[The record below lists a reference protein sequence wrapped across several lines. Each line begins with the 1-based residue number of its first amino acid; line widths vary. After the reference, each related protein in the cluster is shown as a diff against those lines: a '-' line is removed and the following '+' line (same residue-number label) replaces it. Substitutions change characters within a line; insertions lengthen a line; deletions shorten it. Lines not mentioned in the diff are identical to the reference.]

1 MWYRMGFMIL
11 DVVFQ
16 FMLGGC
22 FMGTDLKIIKRNG
35 SIDKFDTK
43 KIECAILKA
52 MKNGSGIYEPEIA
65 KLISK
70 DIENTYKSDVKIPTV
85 YQVEEMVYKKL
96 IEYKQELTAKAYEGY
111 RAVQS
116 FKRETNTTDDSI
128 LGLLDRSNEDV
139 LNENSNKNGVL
150 ASTQRDLVA
159 GEVSK
164 DISRRKLIPAHIVHA
179 HDEGVFHYHD
189 MDYAMQPIH
198 NCMLINLEDMLNNG
212 TVINNKKVESPKSFG
227 TACTIV
233 TQIIAQIA
241 SGQYGGNTITIKHI
255 APFLRVSYDK
265 YYNRYKEKYSE
276 EMARELAEERMM
288 EELKSGIQTIRYQLS
303 TLHTS
308 NGQAPFSTIYLE
320 IEEGSEYE
328 REMALICEEM
338 ILQRLEG
345 MKNYKGQSIGEEFP
359 KLVYLLD
366 EHNCLEGGK
375 YDYITKLAA
384 KCNTKRLVP
393 DYQSAKIMRKNY
405 CGETFPPMGC
415 RSHLSP
421 WQDEN
426 GKYKWYGRFNQGV
439 ISLNLVQV
447 ALTAEKDMEKFWRIL
462 DERLELCKE
471 ALLVRHNLLLG
482 TTSDVS
488 PIHWQYG
495 GIARLKKGEKI
506 DKLLKDGYST
516 LSLGYVG
523 VYEMTQAMLG
533 VSHTTK
539 EGEKFALDVMNYLNE
554 TCKRWKEE
562 TGLGFGL
569 YGTPGESLT
578 SRFCRIDKQ
587 KFGEIKNVTDRMY
600 YTNSYHVHVAEEID
614 AFSKLKF
621 ESQFHD
627 ISLGGCISYVEVP
640 DMSKNLEA
648 VEQIINYIYN
658 NIQYAEINTKPD
670 VCFKCNYTG
679 EIKLDENLEW
689 YCPNCG
695 NRDKDD
701 MQVMRRTCGYIGSN
715 MWGKGRTQEIGQR
728 VLHL

>member
-1 MWYRMGFMIL
+1 MKKEL
-11 DVVFQ
+11 N
-16 FMLGGC
+16 
-22 FMGTDLKIIKRNG
+22 IIKRDG
-35 SIDKFDTK
+35 KVVKFDK
-43 KIECAILKA
+43 DKIENAILKA
-52 MKNGSGIYEPEIA
+52 MKYGSGVYIPEIA
-65 KLISK
+65 KEIAEE
-70 DIENTYKSDVKIPTV
+70 IETICMERNANATV
-85 YQVEEMVYKKL
+85 YKIEEMVYTKL
-96 IEYKQELTAKAYEGY
+96 IDYKQKLTAKAYEGY

-116 FKRETNTTDDSI
+116 FKRTINTTDDSI

-139 LNENSNKNGVL
+139 LNENSNKNGIL

-164 DISRRKLIPAHIVHA
+164 DMSRRKLIPAHIVHA
-179 HDEGVFHYHD
+179 HDEGVLHYHD

-198 NCMLINLEDMLNNG
+198 NCMLINLEDMLTNG
-212 TVINNKKVESPKSFG
+212 TVINNKLVESPKSFG

-241 SGQYGGNTITIKHI
+241 SAQYGGNTITIKHI
-255 APFLRVSYDK
+255 APFLRVSYNK
-265 YYNRYKEKYSE
+265 YLNKYKQKYSPD
-276 EMARELAEERMM
+276 MAKELAEERMM

-308 NGQAPFSTIYLE
+308 NGQSPFCTIYLE
-320 IEEGSEYE
+320 IEEGHEYE

-338 ILQRLEG
+338 IVQRLEG
-345 MKNYKGQSIGEEFP
+345 MKNYKGQVIGEEFP

-393 DYQSAKIMRKNY
+393 DYQSAKMMRKNY
-405 CGETFPPMGC
+405 DGETFPPMGC
-415 RSHLSP
+415 RSHLSN
-421 WQDEN
+421 WRDEKGN
-426 GKYKWYGRFNQGV
+426 YKWYGRFNQGV

-447 ALTAEKDMEKFWRIL
+447 ALTAEKNMEKFWSIL
-462 DERLELCKE
+462 DERLDLCKE
-471 ALLVRHNLLLG
+471 ALMIRHNLLKG
-482 TTSDVS
+482 TTSDIS
-488 PIHWQYG
+488 PIHWQHG
-495 GIARLKKGEKI
+495 GISRLEKGEKI
-506 DKLLKDGYST
+506 DSLLEGGYST

-523 VYEMTQAMLG
+523 IYEMTQAMLDI
-533 VSHTTK
+533 SHTTE
-539 EGEKFALDVMNYLNE
+539 EGERFALEVMNYLNDKCSE
-554 TCKRWKEE
+554 WKKE

-600 YTNSYHVHVAEEID
+600 YTNSYHVHVSEEID

-627 ISLGGCISYVEVP
+627 ISSGGCISYIEVP
-640 DMSKNLEA
+640 DMSRNLPA
-648 VEQIINYIYN
+648 VEQIINYIYH

-670 VCFKCNYTG
+670 VCFACDYTG

-695 NRDKDD
+695 NRNKDE

-715 MWGKGRTQEIGQR
+715 MWGKGRTQEIGER

>member
-1 MWYRMGFMIL
+1 MTANL
-11 DVVFQ
+11 N
-16 FMLGGC
+16 
-22 FMGTDLKIIKRNG
+22 IIKRDG
-35 SIDKFDTK
+35 SKVEFDKS
-43 KIECAILKA
+43 KIKNAILKA
-52 MKNGSGIYEPEIA
+52 MKYGSGIMEQEIA
-65 KLISK
+65 SDIADEIEKLYLQES
-70 DIENTYKSDVKIPTV
+70 SSPTV
-85 YQVEEMVYKKL
+85 YKVEELVYKEL
-96 IEYKQELTAKAYEGY
+96 IDHKQELTAKAYEGY

-116 FKRETNTTDDSI
+116 FKREVNTTDDSI
-128 LGLLDRSNEDV
+128 LGLLDKSNEDV
-139 LNENSNKNGVL
+139 LNENSNKNGHL

-164 DISRRKLIPAHIVHA
+164 DIARRKLIPAHIVQA
-179 HDEGVFHYHD
+179 HDEGAIHYHD
-189 MDYAMQPIH
+189 MDYAIQPIH

-212 TVINNKKVESPKSFG
+212 TVINNKLVESPKSFA
-227 TACTIV
+227 TACTV
-233 TQIIAQIA
+233 TTQIIAQIA
-241 SGQYGGNTITIKHI
+241 SGQYGGNSITIKHI
-255 APFLRVSYDK
+255 APFLRVSYNK
-265 YYNRYKEKYSE
+265 YLNKYMEKYSE
-276 EMARELAEERMM
+276 EMAHELAEDRML

-308 NGQAPFSTIYLE
+308 NGQSPFSTIYLE
-320 IEEGSEYE
+320 IEEGGEYE
-328 REMALICEEM
+328 KEEALICEEM
-338 ILQRLEG
+338 IRQRLEG
-345 MKNYKGQSIGEEFP
+345 MKNYKGQEIGEEFP

-375 YDYITKLAA
+375 YDYITRLAA

-405 CGETFPPMGC
+405 DGETFPPMGC
-415 RSHLSP
+415 RSHLSN
-421 WQDEN
+421 WKDEN
-426 GKYKWYGRFNQGV
+426 GNYKWYGRFNQGV
-439 ISLNLVQV
+439 VSLNLVQV
-447 ALTAEKDMEKFWRIL
+447 ALTANKDMDKFWEIL
-462 DERLELCKE
+462 DERLELCRE
-471 ALLVRHNLLLG
+471 ALMVRHNLLLG
-482 TTSDVS
+482 TPSDIS
-488 PIHWQYG
+488 PIHWQHG

-506 DKLLKDGYST
+506 DPLLKDGYST

-533 VSHTTK
+533 VSHTTP
-539 EGEKFALDVMNYLNE
+539 EGEKFALEVMHHLKD
-554 TCKRWKEE
+554 TCDRWKEE

-578 SRFCRIDKQ
+578 SRFCRLDKQ

-614 AFSKLKF
+614 AFEKLKF

-640 DMSKNLEA
+640 DMSKNLPA
-648 VEQIINYIYN
+648 VEQIINYIYH

-670 VCFKCNYTG
+670 VCFKCGYTG
-679 EIKLDENLEW
+679 EIKLDDDMEW

-695 NRDKDD
+695 NRDKNE

-715 MWGKGRTQEIGQR
+715 MWGKGRTQEISQR

>member
-1 MWYRMGFMIL
+1 MIKEL
-11 DVVFQ
+11 
-16 FMLGGC
+16 M
-22 FMGTDLKIIKRNG
+22 IIKRDG
-35 SIDKFDTK
+35 SSVGFDKF
-43 KIECAILKA
+43 KIKNAILKS
-52 MKNGSGIYEPEIA
+52 MKYGSGIYREDIANKIATEIEMHCYENSMSPTVHQVEDMVYRM
-65 KLISK
+65 L
-70 DIENTYKSDVKIPTV
+70 IEN
-85 YQVEEMVYKKL
+85 
-96 IEYKQELTAKAYEGY
+96 KQELTAKAYEGY

-116 FKRETNTTDDSI
+116 FKREKNTTDDSI
-128 LGLLDRSNEDV
+128 LSLLDRSNEEV
-139 LNENSNKNGVL
+139 MNENSNKNGML

-164 DISRRKLIPAHIVHA
+164 DIARRKLIPAHIVQA
-179 HDEGVFHYHD
+179 HDEGVLHFHD
-189 MDYAMQPIH
+189 MDYTIQPIH
-198 NCMLINLEDMLNNG
+198 NCMLINLEDMLTNG
-212 TVINNKKVESPKSFG
+212 TVINNKLVESPKSFS

-241 SGQYGGNTITIKHI
+241 SGQYGGNSITIKHI

-265 YYNRYKEKYSE
+265 YFNRYKEKYSE
-276 EMARELAEERMM
+276 EMAHELAEERML

-308 NGQAPFSTIYLE
+308 NGQSPFSTIYLE
-320 IEEGSEYE
+320 IEEGHEYE

-345 MKNYKGQSIGEEFP
+345 MKNYKGNEIGEEFP

-405 CGETFPPMGC
+405 DGETFPPMGC
-415 RSHLSP
+415 RSHLSN
-421 WQDEN
+421 WKDEN
-426 GKYKWYGRFNQGV
+426 GNYKWYGRFNQGV

-447 ALTAEKDMEKFWRIL
+447 ALTANKNMEKFWQIL
-462 DERLELCKE
+462 DERLDLCRE
-471 ALLVRHNLLLG
+471 ALMVRHNLLLG
-482 TTSDVS
+482 TTSDIS
-488 PIHWQYG
+488 PIHWQHG

-506 DKLLKDGYST
+506 DKLLKNGYST

-539 EGEKFALDVMNYLNE
+539 EGEEFALKVMHHLNE
-554 TCKRWKEE
+554 ACMKWKNE

-600 YTNSYHVHVAEEID
+600 YTNSYHVHVTEEID

-627 ISLGGCISYVEVP
+627 ISSGGCISYIEVP
-640 DMSKNLEA
+640 DMSKNLPA
-648 VEQIINYIYN
+648 VEQIINYIYH

-670 VCFKCNYTG
+670 VCFKCDYTG
-679 EIKLDENLEW
+679 EIKLDNDLEW

-695 NRDKDD
+695 NRDKDE

>member
-1 MWYRMGFMIL
+1 MSKEL
-11 DVVFQ
+11 N
-16 FMLGGC
+16 
-22 FMGTDLKIIKRNG
+22 IIKRDGNVA
-35 SIDKFDTK
+35 KFDK
-43 KIECAILKA
+43 NKIENAILKA
-52 MKNGSGIYEPEIA
+52 MKYGSGVYIPEIA
-65 KLISK
+65 KEIAEE
-70 DIENTYKSDVKIPTV
+70 IENICMERDTKATV
-85 YQVEEMVYKKL
+85 YKVEEMVYTKL
-96 IEYKQELTAKAYEGY
+96 IDYKQKLTAKAYEGY

-116 FKRETNTTDDSI
+116 FKRAINTTDDSI

-139 LNENSNKNGVL
+139 LNENSNKNGIL

-164 DISRRKLIPAHIVHA
+164 DMARRKLIPAHIVHA
-179 HDEGVFHYHD
+179 HDEGVLHYHD

-198 NCMLINLEDMLNNG
+198 NCMLINLEDMLTNG
-212 TVINNKKVESPKSFG
+212 TVINNKLVESPKSFG

-241 SGQYGGNTITIKHI
+241 SAQYGGNTITIRHI

-265 YYNRYKEKYSE
+265 YLSKYSKKYSL
-276 EMARELAEERMM
+276 EMAKELAEERMM

-308 NGQAPFSTIYLE
+308 NGQSPFCTIYLE
-320 IEEGSEYE
+320 IEEGHEYE

-338 ILQRLEG
+338 IVQRLEG
-345 MKNYKGQSIGEEFP
+345 MKNYKGQVIGEEFP

-393 DYQSAKIMRKNY
+393 DYQSAKMMRKNY
-405 CGETFPPMGC
+405 DGETFPPMGC
-415 RSHLSP
+415 RSHLSN
-421 WQDEN
+421 WKDEN
-426 GKYKWYGRFNQGV
+426 GNYKWYGRFNQGV

-447 ALTAEKDMEKFWRIL
+447 ALTAEKDMNKFWKIL
-462 DERLELCKE
+462 DERLELCRE
-471 ALLVRHNLLLG
+471 ALMVRHNLLKG
-482 TTSDVS
+482 TSSDIS
-488 PIHWQYG
+488 PIHWQHG
-495 GIARLKKGEKI
+495 GISRLKKGEKI
-506 DKLLKDGYST
+506 DSLLENGYST

-533 VSHTTK
+533 VSHTTE
-539 EGEKFALDVMNYLNE
+539 EGEKFALEVMNHLNAKCSE
-554 TCKRWKEE
+554 WKKE

-600 YTNSYHVHVAEEID
+600 YTNSYHVHVSENID

-640 DMSKNLEA
+640 DMSKNLPA
-648 VEQIINYIYN
+648 VEQIINYIYH

-670 VCFKCNYTG
+670 VCFKCDYTG
-679 EIKLDENLEW
+679 EIKLDDNLEW

-695 NRDKDD
+695 NRDKEE

-715 MWGKGRTQEIGQR
+715 MWGKGRTQEIGER

>member
-1 MWYRMGFMIL
+1 MIKEL
-11 DVVFQ
+11 
-16 FMLGGC
+16 M
-22 FMGTDLKIIKRNG
+22 IIKRDG
-35 SIDKFDTK
+35 ISVGFDKF
-43 KIECAILKA
+43 KIKNAILKS
-52 MKNGSGIYEPEIA
+52 MKYGSGIYREDIANKIATEIEMHCYENSMSPTVHQVEDMVYRM
-65 KLISK
+65 L
-70 DIENTYKSDVKIPTV
+70 IEN
-85 YQVEEMVYKKL
+85 
-96 IEYKQELTAKAYEGY
+96 KQELTAKAYEGY

-116 FKRETNTTDDSI
+116 FKREKNTTDDSI
-128 LGLLDRSNEDV
+128 LSLLDRSNEEV
-139 LNENSNKNGVL
+139 MNENSNKNGML

-164 DISRRKLIPAHIVHA
+164 DIARRKLIPAHIVQA
-179 HDEGVFHYHD
+179 HDEGVLHFHD
-189 MDYAMQPIH
+189 MDYTIQPIH
-198 NCMLINLEDMLNNG
+198 NCMLINLEDMLTNG
-212 TVINNKKVESPKSFG
+212 TVINNKLVESPKSFS

-241 SGQYGGNTITIKHI
+241 SGQYGGNSITIKHI

-265 YYNRYKEKYSE
+265 YFNRYKEKYSE
-276 EMARELAEERMM
+276 EMAHELAEERML

-308 NGQAPFSTIYLE
+308 NGQSPFSTIYLE
-320 IEEGSEYE
+320 IEEGHEYE

-345 MKNYKGQSIGEEFP
+345 MKNYKGNEIGEEFP

-405 CGETFPPMGC
+405 DGETFPPMGC
-415 RSHLSP
+415 RSHLSN
-421 WQDEN
+421 WKDEN
-426 GKYKWYGRFNQGV
+426 GNYKWYGRFNQGV

-447 ALTAEKDMEKFWRIL
+447 ALTANKNMEKFWQIL
-462 DERLELCKE
+462 DERLDLCRE
-471 ALLVRHNLLLG
+471 ALMVRHNLLLG
-482 TTSDVS
+482 TTSDIS
-488 PIHWQYG
+488 PIHWQHG

-506 DKLLKDGYST
+506 DKLLKNGYST

-539 EGEKFALDVMNYLNE
+539 EGEEFALKVMHHLNE
-554 TCKRWKEE
+554 TCKRWKNE

-600 YTNSYHVHVAEEID
+600 YTNSYHVHVTEEID

-627 ISLGGCISYVEVP
+627 ISSGGCISYIEVP
-640 DMSKNLEA
+640 DMSKNLPA
-648 VEQIINYIYN
+648 VEQIINYIYH

-670 VCFKCNYTG
+670 VCFKCDYTG
-679 EIKLDENLEW
+679 EIKLDNDLEW

-695 NRDKDD
+695 NRDKDE

>member
-1 MWYRMGFMIL
+1 MTEMK
-11 DVVFQ
+11 V
-16 FMLGGC
+16 
-22 FMGTDLKIIKRNG
+22 IKRN
-35 SIDKFDTK
+35 SEVVEFDRN
-43 KIECAILKA
+43 KIESAILKA
-52 MKNGSGIYEPEIA
+52 MKYGSGILKEEIA
-65 KLISK
+65 EKISKEIELEAKSKNTLTINQIETIVYSKLI
-70 DIENTYKSDVKIPTV
+70 NYN
-85 YQVEEMVYKKL
+85 
-96 IEYKQELTAKAYEGY
+96 QELTAKAYEGY

-116 FKRETNTTDDSI
+116 FKRKVNTTDDSI
-128 LGLLDRSNEDV
+128 IGLLDRTNEEV
-139 LNENSNKNGVL
+139 INENSNKNGML
-150 ASTQRDLVA
+150 ASTQRDLIA

-164 DISRRKLIPAHIVHA
+164 DIARRKLIPSHIVQA
-179 HDEGVFHYHD
+179 HDEGVLHYHD
-189 MDYAMQPIH
+189 ADYSMQSIF
-198 NCMLINLEDMLNNG
+198 NCCLINLEDMLQNG
-212 TVINNKKVESPKSFG
+212 TVINNKLVEKPKSFS

-241 SGQYGGNTITIKHI
+241 SGQYGGNSITIKHI
-255 APFLRVSYDK
+255 APFLRETYNK
-265 YYNRYKEKYSE
+265 YYKKYILE
-276 EMARELAEERMM
+276 FDGTVATKLAEDRML
-288 EELKSGIQTIRYQLS
+288 EELKAGIQTIRYQLS

-308 NGQAPFSTIYLE
+308 NGQSPFTTIYLE
-320 IEEGSEYE
+320 IEEGHEYE

-338 ILQRLEG
+338 IKQRLEG
-345 MKNYKGQSIGEEFP
+345 MKNYKGQNISEEFP

-384 KCNTKRLVP
+384 KCSAKRLVP
-393 DYQSAKIMRKNY
+393 DYQSAKIMRRNY
-405 CGETFPPMGC
+405 EGETFPPMGC

-421 WQDEN
+421 WKDEN
-426 GKYKWYGRFNQGV
+426 GNYKWYGRFNQGV

-447 ALTAEKDMEKFWRIL
+447 ALTANKDMNKFWEIL

-471 ALLVRHNLLLG
+471 ALMVRHNLLLG

-488 PIHWQYG
+488 PIHWQHG
-495 GIARLKKGEKI
+495 GIARLEKGEKI
-506 DKLLKDGYST
+506 DKLLKNGYST

-523 VYEMTQAMLG
+523 ICEMTYAMLG

-539 EGEKFALDVMNYLNE
+539 EGEEFALKVMNHLNN
-554 TCKRWKEE
+554 TCQEWKKE

-600 YTNSYHVHVAEEID
+600 YTNSYHVHVTEEID

-640 DMSKNLEA
+640 NMNKNLEA
-648 VEQIINYIYN
+648 VEQIINYIYHN
-658 NIQYAEINTKPD
+658 VQYAEINTKSD
-670 VCFKCNYTG
+670 ICFKCGYNG
-679 EIKLDENLEW
+679 EILLNDELEW
-689 YCPNCG
+689 YCPNC
-695 NRDKDD
+695 NNKSTND
-701 MQVMRRTCGYIGSN
+701 MQILRRTCGYLGSN
-715 MWGKGRTQEIGQR
+715 VWGKGRTQEIGQR

>member
-1 MWYRMGFMIL
+1 MTEMK
-11 DVVFQ
+11 V
-16 FMLGGC
+16 
-22 FMGTDLKIIKRNG
+22 IKRNG
-35 SIDKFDTK
+35 EVVEFDRN
-43 KIECAILKA
+43 KIESAILKA
-52 MKNGSGIYEPEIA
+52 MKYGSGILKEEIA
-65 KLISK
+65 KKISK
-70 DIENTYKSDVKIPTV
+70 EIELEAKSKNTLTINQIETIV
-85 YQVEEMVYKKL
+85 YSKL
-96 IEYKQELTAKAYEGY
+96 INYNQELTAKAYEGY

-116 FKRETNTTDDSI
+116 FKRKVNTTDDSI
-128 LGLLDRSNEDV
+128 IGLLDRTNEEV
-139 LNENSNKNGVL
+139 INENSNKNGML
-150 ASTQRDLVA
+150 ASTQRDLIA

-164 DISRRKLIPAHIVHA
+164 DIARRKLIPSHIVQA
-179 HDEGVFHYHD
+179 HDEGVLHYHD
-189 MDYAMQPIH
+189 ADYSMQPIF
-198 NCMLINLEDMLNNG
+198 NCCLINLEDMLQNG
-212 TVINNKKVESPKSFG
+212 TVINNKLVEKPKSFS

-241 SGQYGGNTITIKHI
+241 SGQYGGNSITIKHI

-265 YYNRYKEKYSE
+265 YLNKYKEKYSDE
-276 EMARELAEERMM
+276 VAHELAEDRMF

-308 NGQAPFSTIYLE
+308 NGQSPFTTIYLE
-320 IEEGSEYE
+320 IEEGHEYE

-338 ILQRLEG
+338 IKQRLEG
-345 MKNYKGQSIGEEFP
+345 MKNYKGQNISEEFP

-384 KCNTKRLVP
+384 KCSAKRLVP
-393 DYQSAKIMRKNY
+393 DYQSAKMMRKNY
-405 CGETFPPMGC
+405 EGETFPPMGC

-421 WQDEN
+421 WKDEN
-426 GKYKWYGRFNQGV
+426 ENYKWYGRFNQGV

-447 ALTAEKDMEKFWRIL
+447 ALTANKDMNKFWEVL

-471 ALLVRHNLLLG
+471 ALMVRHNLLLG

-488 PIHWQYG
+488 PIHWQHG
-495 GIARLKKGEKI
+495 GIARLEKGEKI
-506 DKLLKDGYST
+506 DKLLKNGYST

-523 VYEMTQAMLG
+523 ICEMTYAMLG

-539 EGEKFALDVMNYLNE
+539 EGEEFALKVMNHLNN
-554 TCKRWKEE
+554 TCQEWKKE

-600 YTNSYHVHVAEEID
+600 YTNSYHVHVTEEID

-640 DMSKNLEA
+640 NMNKNLEA
-648 VEQIINYIYN
+648 VEQIINYIYHN
-658 NIQYAEINTKPD
+658 VQYAEINTKSD
-670 VCFKCNYTG
+670 VCFKCGYNG
-679 EIKLDENLEW
+679 EILLDNNLEW
-689 YCPNCG
+689 YCPNC
-695 NRDKDD
+695 NNKSTDD
-701 MQVMRRTCGYIGSN
+701 MQILRRTCGYLGSN
-715 MWGKGRTQEIGQR
+715 VWGKGRTQEIGQR

>member
-1 MWYRMGFMIL
+1 MVKNL
-11 DVVFQ
+11 N
-16 FMLGGC
+16 
-22 FMGTDLKIIKRNG
+22 IIKRDG
-35 SIDKFDTK
+35 SIVEFNSC
-43 KIECAILKA
+43 KIEDAILKA
-52 MKNGSGIYEPEIA
+52 MKYGSGIYEEEIA
-65 KLISK
+65 KKIAKEIEISYF
-70 DIENTYKSDVKIPTV
+70 ENENSPTV
-85 YQVEEMVYKKL
+85 YQVENMVYNKL

-116 FKRETNTTDDSI
+116 FKREVNTTDDSI
-128 LGLLDRSNEDV
+128 IGLLDKSNEEV
-139 LNENSNKNGVL
+139 INENSNKNGVL
-150 ASTQRDLVA
+150 ASTQRDLIA

-164 DISRRKLIPAHIVHA
+164 DISRRKIIPAHIVHA
-179 HDEGVFHYHD
+179 HDEGVLHYHD

-198 NCMLINLEDMLNNG
+198 NCMLINLEDMLQNG
-212 TVINNKKVESPKSFG
+212 TVINNKLVESPKSFS

-265 YYNRYKEKYSE
+265 YFNKYKEKYTE
-276 EMARELAEERMM
+276 EMAHELAEDRML

-308 NGQAPFSTIYLE
+308 NGQSPFSTIYLE
-320 IEEGSEYE
+320 IEEGHEYE

-338 ILQRLEG
+338 INQRLEG
-345 MKNYKGQSIGEEFP
+345 MKNHKGQQIGEEFP

-405 CGETFPPMGC
+405 EGCTFPPMGC

-421 WQDEN
+421 WKDEN

-447 ALTAEKDMEKFWRIL
+447 ALTANKDMDKFWEIL

-471 ALLVRHNLLLG
+471 ALMVRHNLLMG

-488 PIHWQYG
+488 PIHWQHG

-506 DKLLKDGYST
+506 DSLLKDGYST

-539 EGEKFALDVMNYLNE
+539 EGEEFALKVMHHLNN
-554 TCKRWKEE
+554 TCQRWKKE

-600 YTNSYHVHVAEEID
+600 YTNSYHVHVTEEID
-614 AFSKLKF
+614 AFSKLQF

-640 DMSKNLEA
+640 DMSKNLTA
-648 VEQIINYIYN
+648 VEQIINYIYH

-670 VCFKCNYTG
+670 VCFKCGYEG
-679 EIKLDENLEW
+679 EILLDNDLEW

-695 NRDKDD
+695 NREKEE

>member
-1 MWYRMGFMIL
+1 MTESK
-11 DVVFQ
+11 V
-16 FMLGGC
+16 
-22 FMGTDLKIIKRNG
+22 IKRNG
-35 SIDKFDTK
+35 EVVEFDRK
-43 KIECAILKA
+43 KIESAILKA
-52 MKNGSGIYEPEIA
+52 MKHGSGILKEDIAEKISKEIEA
-65 KLISK
+65 ESKSKKTLTIHQIETIVYSKLI
-70 DIENTYKSDVKIPTV
+70 NYN
-85 YQVEEMVYKKL
+85 
-96 IEYKQELTAKAYEGY
+96 QELTAKAYEGY

-116 FKRETNTTDDSI
+116 FKRKINTTDDSI
-128 LGLLDRSNEDV
+128 IGLLNRTNEEV
-139 LNENSNKNGVL
+139 INENSNKNGIL
-150 ASTQRDLVA
+150 ASTQRDLIA

-164 DISRRKLIPAHIVHA
+164 DIARRKLIPAHIVQA
-179 HDEGVFHYHD
+179 HDEGVLHYHD
-189 MDYAMQPIH
+189 MDYSMQSIH
-198 NCMLINLEDMLNNG
+198 NCMLINLEDMLQNG
-212 TVINNKKVESPKSFG
+212 TVINNKLVEKPKSFS

-241 SGQYGGNTITIKHI
+241 SGQYGGNSITIKHI
-255 APFLRVSYDK
+255 APFLRETYNK
-265 YYNRYKEKYSE
+265 YYKKYILE
-276 EMARELAEERMM
+276 FDGTVATKLAEDRML

-308 NGQAPFSTIYLE
+308 NGQSPFSTIYLE
-320 IEEGSEYE
+320 IEEGHEYE

-338 ILQRLEG
+338 IRQRLEG
-345 MKNYKGQSIGEEFP
+345 MKNYKGQNIGEEFP

-384 KCNTKRLVP
+384 KCSAKRLVP

-405 CGETFPPMGC
+405 EGETFPPMGC

-421 WQDEN
+421 WKDEN
-426 GKYKWYGRFNQGV
+426 GNYKWYGRFNQGV
-439 ISLNLVQV
+439 ISLNLVQI
-447 ALTAEKDMEKFWRIL
+447 ALTANKDMNKFWEVL

-471 ALLVRHNLLLG
+471 ALMVRHNLLLG
-482 TTSDVS
+482 TPSDVS
-488 PIHWQYG
+488 PIHWQHG

-506 DKLLKDGYST
+506 DKLLKNGYST

-523 VYEMTQAMLG
+523 ICEMTYAMLG

-539 EGEKFALDVMNYLNE
+539 EGEEFALKVMNHLNN
-554 TCKRWKEE
+554 TCQKWKKD

-600 YTNSYHVHVAEEID
+600 YTNSYHVHVTEKID
-614 AFSKLKF
+614 AFTKLKF

-640 DMSKNLEA
+640 NMNKNLEA
-648 VEQIINYIYN
+648 VEQIINYIYHN
-658 NIQYAEINTKPD
+658 VQYAEINTKSD
-670 VCFKCNYTG
+670 VCFKCGYNG
-679 EIKLDENLEW
+679 EILLDNNLEW
-689 YCPNCG
+689 YCPNC
-695 NRDKDD
+695 NNKSTDD
-701 MQVMRRTCGYIGSN
+701 MQILRRTCGYLGSN
-715 MWGKGRTQEIGQR
+715 VWGKGRTQEIGQR

>member
-1 MWYRMGFMIL
+1 MSKEL
-11 DVVFQ
+11 N
-16 FMLGGC
+16 
-22 FMGTDLKIIKRNG
+22 IIKRDGNVA
-35 SIDKFDTK
+35 KFDK
-43 KIECAILKA
+43 NKIENAILKA
-52 MKNGSGIYEPEIA
+52 MKYGSGVYIPEIA
-65 KLISK
+65 KEIAEE
-70 DIENTYKSDVKIPTV
+70 IENICMERDTKATV
-85 YQVEEMVYKKL
+85 YKVEEMVYTKL
-96 IEYKQELTAKAYEGY
+96 IDYKQKLTAKAYEGY

-116 FKRETNTTDDSI
+116 FKRAINTTDDSI

-139 LNENSNKNGVL
+139 LNENSNKNGIL

-164 DISRRKLIPAHIVHA
+164 DMARRKLIPAHIVHA
-179 HDEGVFHYHD
+179 HDEGVLHYHD

-198 NCMLINLEDMLNNG
+198 NCMLINLEDMLTNG
-212 TVINNKKVESPKSFG
+212 TVINNKLVESPKSFG

-241 SGQYGGNTITIKHI
+241 SAQYGGNTITIRHI

-265 YYNRYKEKYSE
+265 YLSKYSKKYSL
-276 EMARELAEERMM
+276 EMAKELAEERMM

-308 NGQAPFSTIYLE
+308 NGQSPFCTIYLE
-320 IEEGSEYE
+320 IEEGHEYE

-338 ILQRLEG
+338 IVQRLEG
-345 MKNYKGQSIGEEFP
+345 MKNYKGQVIGEEFP

-393 DYQSAKIMRKNY
+393 DYQSAKMMRKNY
-405 CGETFPPMGC
+405 DGETFPPMGC
-415 RSHLSP
+415 RSHLSN
-421 WQDEN
+421 WKDEN
-426 GKYKWYGRFNQGV
+426 GNYKWYGRFNQGV

-447 ALTAEKDMEKFWRIL
+447 ALTAEKDMNKFWKIL
-462 DERLELCKE
+462 DERLELCRE
-471 ALLVRHNLLLG
+471 ALMVRHNLLKG
-482 TTSDVS
+482 TSSDIS
-488 PIHWQYG
+488 PIHWQHG
-495 GIARLKKGEKI
+495 GISRLKKGEKI
-506 DKLLKDGYST
+506 DSLLENGYST

-539 EGEKFALDVMNYLNE
+539 EGEKFALEVMNHLNDK
-554 TCKRWKEE
+554 CSQWKKE

-600 YTNSYHVHVAEEID
+600 YTNSYHVHVTEEID

-640 DMSKNLEA
+640 DMSKNLPA
-648 VEQIINYIYN
+648 VEQIINYIYH

-670 VCFKCNYTG
+670 VCFKCDYTG
-679 EIKLDENLEW
+679 EIKLDDNLEW

-695 NRDKDD
+695 NRDKEE

-715 MWGKGRTQEIGQR
+715 MWGKGRTQEIGER

>member
-1 MWYRMGFMIL
+1 MSKEL
-11 DVVFQ
+11 N
-16 FMLGGC
+16 
-22 FMGTDLKIIKRNG
+22 IIKRDGNVA
-35 SIDKFDTK
+35 KFDK
-43 KIECAILKA
+43 NKIENAILKA
-52 MKNGSGIYEPEIA
+52 MKYGSGVYIPEIA
-65 KLISK
+65 KEIAEE
-70 DIENTYKSDVKIPTV
+70 IENICMERDTKATV
-85 YQVEEMVYKKL
+85 YKVEEMVYTKL
-96 IEYKQELTAKAYEGY
+96 IDYKQKLTAKAYEGY

-116 FKRETNTTDDSI
+116 FKRAINTTDDSI

-139 LNENSNKNGVL
+139 LNENSNKNGIL

-164 DISRRKLIPAHIVHA
+164 DMSRRKLIPAHIVHA
-179 HDEGVFHYHD
+179 HDEGVLHYHD

-198 NCMLINLEDMLNNG
+198 NCMLINLEDMLTNG
-212 TVINNKKVESPKSFG
+212 TVINNKLVESPKSFG

-241 SGQYGGNTITIKHI
+241 SAQYGGNTITIRHI

-265 YYNRYKEKYSE
+265 YLSKYSKKYSL
-276 EMARELAEERMM
+276 EMAKELAEERMM

-308 NGQAPFSTIYLE
+308 NGQSPFCTIYLE
-320 IEEGSEYE
+320 IEEGHEYE

-338 ILQRLEG
+338 IVQRLEG
-345 MKNYKGQSIGEEFP
+345 MKNYKGQVIGEEFP

-393 DYQSAKIMRKNY
+393 DYQSAKMMRKNY
-405 CGETFPPMGC
+405 DGETVPPMGC
-415 RSHLSP
+415 RSHLSN
-421 WQDEN
+421 WKDEN
-426 GKYKWYGRFNQGV
+426 GNYKWYGRFNQGV

-447 ALTAEKDMEKFWRIL
+447 ALTAEKDMNKFWKIL
-462 DERLELCKE
+462 DERLELCRE
-471 ALLVRHNLLLG
+471 ALMVRHNLLKG
-482 TTSDVS
+482 TSSDIS
-488 PIHWQYG
+488 PIHWQHG
-495 GIARLKKGEKI
+495 GISRLKKGEKI
-506 DKLLKDGYST
+506 DSLLENGYST

-533 VSHTTK
+533 VSHTTE
-539 EGEKFALDVMNYLNE
+539 EGEKFALEVMNHLNAKCSE
-554 TCKRWKEE
+554 WKKE

-600 YTNSYHVHVAEEID
+600 YTNSYHVHVSEEID

-640 DMSKNLEA
+640 DMSKNLPA
-648 VEQIINYIYN
+648 VEQIINYIYH

-670 VCFKCNYTG
+670 VCFKCDYTG
-679 EIKLDENLEW
+679 EIKLDDNLEW

-695 NRDKDD
+695 NRDKEE

-715 MWGKGRTQEIGQR
+715 MWGKGRTQEIGER

>member
-1 MWYRMGFMIL
+1 MSKEL
-11 DVVFQ
+11 N
-16 FMLGGC
+16 
-22 FMGTDLKIIKRNG
+22 IIKRDGNVA
-35 SIDKFDTK
+35 KFDK
-43 KIECAILKA
+43 NKIENAILKA
-52 MKNGSGIYEPEIA
+52 MKYGSGVYIPEIA
-65 KLISK
+65 KEIAEE
-70 DIENTYKSDVKIPTV
+70 IENICMERDTKATV
-85 YQVEEMVYKKL
+85 YKVEEMVYTKL
-96 IEYKQELTAKAYEGY
+96 IDYKQKLTAKAYEGY

-116 FKRETNTTDDSI
+116 FKRAINTTDDSI

-150 ASTQRDLVA
+150 ASSQRDLVA

-179 HDEGVFHYHD
+179 HDEGVLHYHD

-198 NCMLINLEDMLNNG
+198 NCMLINLEDMLTNG
-212 TVINNKKVESPKSFG
+212 TVINNKLVESPKSFG

-241 SGQYGGNTITIKHI
+241 SAQYGGNTITIRHI

-265 YYNRYKEKYSE
+265 YLSKYSKKYSL
-276 EMARELAEERMM
+276 EMAKELAEERMM

-308 NGQAPFSTIYLE
+308 NGQSPFCTIYLE
-320 IEEGSEYE
+320 IEEGHEYE

-338 ILQRLEG
+338 IVQRLEG
-345 MKNYKGQSIGEEFP
+345 MKNYKGQVIGEEFP

-393 DYQSAKIMRKNY
+393 DYQSAKMMRKNY
-405 CGETFPPMGC
+405 DGETFPPMGC
-415 RSHLSP
+415 RSHLSN
-421 WQDEN
+421 WKDEN
-426 GKYKWYGRFNQGV
+426 GNYKWYGRFNQGV

-447 ALTAEKDMEKFWRIL
+447 ALTAEKDMNKFWKIL
-462 DERLELCKE
+462 DERLELCRE
-471 ALLVRHNLLLG
+471 ALMVRHNLLKG
-482 TTSDVS
+482 TSSDIS
-488 PIHWQYG
+488 PIHWQHG
-495 GIARLKKGEKI
+495 GISRLKKGEKI
-506 DKLLKDGYST
+506 DSLLENGYST

-533 VSHTTK
+533 VSHTTE
-539 EGEKFALDVMNYLNE
+539 EGEKFALEVMNHLNAKCSE
-554 TCKRWKEE
+554 WKKE

-600 YTNSYHVHVAEEID
+600 YTNSYHVHVSEEID

-640 DMSKNLEA
+640 DMSKNLPA
-648 VEQIINYIYN
+648 VEQIINYIYH

-670 VCFKCNYTG
+670 VCFKCDYTG
-679 EIKLDENLEW
+679 EIKLDDNLEW

-695 NRDKDD
+695 NRDKEE

-715 MWGKGRTQEIGQR
+715 MWGKGRTQEIGER

>member
-1 MWYRMGFMIL
+1 MTESK
-11 DVVFQ
+11 V
-16 FMLGGC
+16 
-22 FMGTDLKIIKRNG
+22 IKRNG
-35 SIDKFDTK
+35 EVVRFDRK
-43 KIECAILKA
+43 KIESAILKA
-52 MKNGSGIYEPEIA
+52 MKHGSGILKEDIAEKISKEIEA
-65 KLISK
+65 ESKSKKTLTIHQIETIVYSKLI
-70 DIENTYKSDVKIPTV
+70 NYN
-85 YQVEEMVYKKL
+85 
-96 IEYKQELTAKAYEGY
+96 QELTAKAYEGY

-116 FKRETNTTDDSI
+116 FKRKINTTDDSI
-128 LGLLDRSNEDV
+128 IGLLNRTNEEV
-139 LNENSNKNGVL
+139 INENSNKNGIL
-150 ASTQRDLVA
+150 ASTQRDLIA

-164 DISRRKLIPAHIVHA
+164 DIARRKLIPAHIVQA
-179 HDEGVFHYHD
+179 HDEGVLHYHD
-189 MDYAMQPIH
+189 MDYSMQSIH
-198 NCMLINLEDMLNNG
+198 NCMLINLEDMLQNG
-212 TVINNKKVESPKSFG
+212 TVINNKLVEKPKSFS

-241 SGQYGGNTITIKHI
+241 SGQYGGNSITIKHI
-255 APFLRVSYDK
+255 APFLRETYNK
-265 YYNRYKEKYSE
+265 YYKKYILE
-276 EMARELAEERMM
+276 FDGTVATKLAEDRML

-308 NGQAPFSTIYLE
+308 NGQSPFSTIYLE
-320 IEEGSEYE
+320 IEEGHEYE

-338 ILQRLEG
+338 IRQRLEG
-345 MKNYKGQSIGEEFP
+345 MKNYKGQNIGEEFP

-384 KCNTKRLVP
+384 KCSAKRLVP
-393 DYQSAKIMRKNY
+393 DYQSAKIMRRNY
-405 CGETFPPMGC
+405 EGETFPPMGC

-421 WQDEN
+421 WKNEN
-426 GKYKWYGRFNQGV
+426 GNYKWYGRFNQGV

-447 ALTAEKDMEKFWRIL
+447 ALTANKDMNKFWEVL

-471 ALLVRHNLLLG
+471 ALMVRHNLLLG
-482 TTSDVS
+482 TPSDVS
-488 PIHWQYG
+488 PIHWQHG

-506 DKLLKDGYST
+506 DKLLKNGYST

-523 VYEMTQAMLG
+523 ICEMTYAMLG

-539 EGEKFALDVMNYLNE
+539 EGEEFALKVMNHLNN
-554 TCKRWKEE
+554 TCQKWKKD

-600 YTNSYHVHVAEEID
+600 YTNSYHVHVTEKID
-614 AFSKLKF
+614 AFTKLKF

-640 DMSKNLEA
+640 DMNKNLEA
-648 VEQIINYIYN
+648 VEQIINYIYHN
-658 NIQYAEINTKPD
+658 VQYAEINTKSD
-670 VCFKCNYTG
+670 VCFKCGYNG
-679 EIKLDENLEW
+679 EILLDNNLEW
-689 YCPNCG
+689 YCPNC
-695 NRDKDD
+695 NNKSTDD
-701 MQVMRRTCGYIGSN
+701 MQILRRTCGYLGSN
-715 MWGKGRTQEIGQR
+715 VWGKGRTQEIGQR

>member
-1 MWYRMGFMIL
+1 MEKEL
-11 DVVFQ
+11 N
-16 FMLGGC
+16 
-22 FMGTDLKIIKRNG
+22 IIKRDG
-35 SIDKFDTK
+35 KIVKFDRN
-43 KIECAILKA
+43 KIENAILKA
-52 MKNGSGIYEPEIA
+52 IKYGSGVFIPEIA
-65 KLISK
+65 EEIAI
-70 DIENTYKSDVKIPTV
+70 DIENIYMNSDTSATV
-85 YQVEEMVYKKL
+85 YQVEEMVYNKL
-96 IEYKQELTAKAYEGY
+96 IDYKQKLTAKAYEGY

-116 FKRETNTTDDSI
+116 FKRAINTTDDSI

-139 LNENSNKNGVL
+139 LNENSNKNGIL

-164 DISRRKLIPAHIVHA
+164 DMARRKLIPAHIVHA
-179 HDEGVFHYHD
+179 HDEGVLHYHD

-212 TVINNKKVESPKSFG
+212 TVINNKLVEPPKSFG

-241 SGQYGGNTITIKHI
+241 SAQYGGNTITIKHI

-265 YYNRYKEKYSE
+265 YLNKYSQKYSL
-276 EMARELAEERMM
+276 EMAKELAEERMM

-308 NGQAPFSTIYLE
+308 NGQSPFCTIYLE
-320 IEEGSEYE
+320 IEEGHEYE
-328 REMALICEEM
+328 KEMALICEEM
-338 ILQRLEG
+338 IVQRLEG
-345 MKNYKGQSIGEEFP
+345 MKNYKGQIIGEEFP

-393 DYQSAKIMRKNY
+393 DYQSAKMMRKNY
-405 CGETFPPMGC
+405 DGETFPPMGC
-415 RSHLSP
+415 RSHLSN
-421 WQDEN
+421 WKDEN
-426 GKYKWYGRFNQGV
+426 GNYKWYGRFNQGV

-447 ALTAEKDMEKFWRIL
+447 ALTADKDMDKFWSIL
-462 DERLELCKE
+462 DERLDLCRE
-471 ALLVRHNLLLG
+471 ALMVRHNLLKG
-482 TTSDVS
+482 TTSDIS
-488 PIHWQYG
+488 PIHWQHG
-495 GIARLKKGEKI
+495 GIARLEKGEKI
-506 DKLLKDGYST
+506 DSLLENGYST

-523 VYEMTQAMLG
+523 IYEMTQAMLG
-533 VSHTTK
+533 VSHTTP
-539 EGEKFALDVMNYLNE
+539 EGEKFALEVMNHLKDKCNQ
-554 TCKRWKEE
+554 WKKE

-587 KFGEIKNVTDRMY
+587 KFGVIKNVTDRMY
-600 YTNSYHVHVAEEID
+600 YTNSYHVHVSEEID

-640 DMSKNLEA
+640 DMSKNLPA
-648 VEQIINYIYN
+648 VEQIINYIYH

-670 VCFKCNYTG
+670 VCFKCDYTG
-679 EIKLDENLEW
+679 EIKLDDNLEW

-695 NRDKDD
+695 NKDKEE

>member
-1 MWYRMGFMIL
+1 MKKEL
-11 DVVFQ
+11 N
-16 FMLGGC
+16 
-22 FMGTDLKIIKRNG
+22 IIKRDG
-35 SIDKFDTK
+35 KVVKFDK
-43 KIECAILKA
+43 DKIENAILKA
-52 MKNGSGIYEPEIA
+52 MKYGSGVYIPEIA
-65 KLISK
+65 KEIAE
-70 DIENTYKSDVKIPTV
+70 DIETICMERDANATV
-85 YQVEEMVYKKL
+85 YKIEEMVYTKL
-96 IEYKQELTAKAYEGY
+96 IDYKQKLTAKAYEGY

-116 FKRETNTTDDSI
+116 FKRTINTTDDSI

-139 LNENSNKNGVL
+139 LNENSNKNGIL

-164 DISRRKLIPAHIVHA
+164 DMSRRKLIPAHIVHA
-179 HDEGVFHYHD
+179 HDEGVLHYHD

-198 NCMLINLEDMLNNG
+198 NCMLINLEDMLTNG
-212 TVINNKKVESPKSFG
+212 TVINNKLVESPKSFG

-241 SGQYGGNTITIKHI
+241 SAQYGGNTITIKHI
-255 APFLRVSYDK
+255 APFLRVSYNK
-265 YYNRYKEKYSE
+265 YLNKYKQKYSPD
-276 EMARELAEERMM
+276 MAKELAEERMM

-308 NGQAPFSTIYLE
+308 NGQSPFCTIYLE
-320 IEEGSEYE
+320 IEEGHEYE

-338 ILQRLEG
+338 IVQRLEG
-345 MKNYKGQSIGEEFP
+345 MKNYKGQVIGEEFP

-393 DYQSAKIMRKNY
+393 DYQSAKMMRKNY
-405 CGETFPPMGC
+405 DGETFPPMGC
-415 RSHLSP
+415 RSHLSN
-421 WQDEN
+421 WRDEN
-426 GKYKWYGRFNQGV
+426 GNYKWYGRFNQGV

-447 ALTAEKDMEKFWRIL
+447 ALTAEKNMEKFWSIL
-462 DERLELCKE
+462 DERLDLCKE
-471 ALLVRHNLLLG
+471 ALMIRHNLLKG
-482 TTSDVS
+482 TTSDIS
-488 PIHWQYG
+488 PIHWQHG
-495 GIARLKKGEKI
+495 GISRLEKGEKI
-506 DKLLKDGYST
+506 DSLLEGGYST

-523 VYEMTQAMLG
+523 IYEMTQAMLDI
-533 VSHTTK
+533 SHTTE
-539 EGEKFALDVMNYLNE
+539 EGEKFALEVMNYLNDKCSE
-554 TCKRWKEE
+554 WKKE

-600 YTNSYHVHVAEEID
+600 YTNSYHVHVSEEID

-627 ISLGGCISYVEVP
+627 ISSGGCISYVEVP
-640 DMSKNLEA
+640 DMSRNLPA
-648 VEQIINYIYN
+648 VEQIINYIYH

-670 VCFKCNYTG
+670 VCFVCDYTG

-695 NRDKDD
+695 NRNKDE

-715 MWGKGRTQEIGQR
+715 MWGKGRTQEIGER

>member
-1 MWYRMGFMIL
+1 MIKEL
-11 DVVFQ
+11 
-16 FMLGGC
+16 M
-22 FMGTDLKIIKRNG
+22 IIKRDG
-35 SIDKFDTK
+35 SSVEFDKI
-43 KIECAILKA
+43 KIKNAILKS
-52 MKNGSGIYEPEIA
+52 MKYGSGIYREDIANKIATEIEMHCYENSMSPTVHQVEDMVYQM
-65 KLISK
+65 L
-70 DIENTYKSDVKIPTV
+70 IEN
-85 YQVEEMVYKKL
+85 
-96 IEYKQELTAKAYEGY
+96 KQELTAKAYEGY

-116 FKRETNTTDDSI
+116 FKREKNTTDDSI
-128 LGLLDRSNEDV
+128 LSLLDRSNEEV
-139 LNENSNKNGVL
+139 MNENSNKNGML

-164 DISRRKLIPAHIVHA
+164 DIARRKLIPAHIVQA
-179 HDEGVFHYHD
+179 HDEGVLHFHD
-189 MDYAMQPIH
+189 MDYTIQPIH
-198 NCMLINLEDMLNNG
+198 NCMLINLEDMLTNG
-212 TVINNKKVESPKSFG
+212 TVINNKLVESPKSFS

-241 SGQYGGNTITIKHI
+241 SGQYGGNSITIKHI

-265 YYNRYKEKYSE
+265 YFNRYKEKYSE
-276 EMARELAEERMM
+276 EMAHELAEERML

-308 NGQAPFSTIYLE
+308 NGQSPFSTIYLE
-320 IEEGSEYE
+320 IEEGHEYE

-345 MKNYKGQSIGEEFP
+345 MKNYKGNEIGEEFP

-405 CGETFPPMGC
+405 DGETFPPMGC
-415 RSHLSP
+415 RSHLSN
-421 WQDEN
+421 WKDEN
-426 GKYKWYGRFNQGV
+426 GNYKWYGRFNQGV

-447 ALTAEKDMEKFWRIL
+447 ALTANKNMEKFWQIL
-462 DERLELCKE
+462 DERLDLCRE
-471 ALLVRHNLLLG
+471 ALMVRHNLLLG
-482 TTSDVS
+482 TTSDIS
-488 PIHWQYG
+488 PIHWQHG

-506 DKLLKDGYST
+506 DKLLKNGYST

-539 EGEKFALDVMNYLNE
+539 EGEEFALKVMHHLNE
-554 TCKRWKEE
+554 TCKRWKNE

-600 YTNSYHVHVAEEID
+600 YTNSYHVHVTEEID

-627 ISLGGCISYVEVP
+627 ISSGGCISYIEVP
-640 DMSKNLEA
+640 DMSKNLPA
-648 VEQIINYIYN
+648 VEQIINYIYH

-670 VCFKCNYTG
+670 VCFKCDYTG
-679 EIKLDENLEW
+679 EIKLDNDLEW

-695 NRDKDD
+695 NRDKDE

>member
-1 MWYRMGFMIL
+1 MNKKL
-11 DVVFQ
+11 N
-16 FMLGGC
+16 
-22 FMGTDLKIIKRNG
+22 IIKRDGN
-35 SIDKFDTK
+35 IVEFNKE
-43 KIECAILKA
+43 KIENAIIKA
-52 MKNGSGIYEPEIA
+52 MKYGSGVYIPEIA
-65 KLISK
+65 KEIA
-70 DIENTYKSDVKIPTV
+70 IEIEDTYTNDTATPTV
-85 YQVEEMVYKKL
+85 YKVEEMVYTKL
-96 IEYKQELTAKAYEGY
+96 IDYKQKLTAKAYEGY

-116 FKRETNTTDDSI
+116 FKREINTTDESI
-128 LGLLDRSNEDV
+128 LGLLDKSNEDV
-139 LNENSNKNGVL
+139 LNENSNKNGML

-164 DISRRKLIPAHIVHA
+164 DMSRRKLIPAHIVHA
-179 HDEGVFHYHD
+179 HDEGVLHYHD

-198 NCMLINLEDMLNNG
+198 NCMLINLEDMLTNG
-212 TVINNKKVESPKSFG
+212 TVINNKLVESPKSFG
-227 TACTIV
+227 TVCTII

-241 SGQYGGNTITIKHI
+241 SGQYGGNTITIRHI

-265 YYNRYKEKYSE
+265 YLNRYKQKYSL
-276 EMARELAEERMM
+276 EMAKELAEERMM

-308 NGQAPFSTIYLE
+308 NGQSPFSTIYLE
-320 IEEGSEYE
+320 IEEGHEYE

-345 MKNYKGQSIGEEFP
+345 MKNYKGQTIGEEFP

-393 DYQSAKIMRKNY
+393 DYQSAKMMRKNY
-405 CGETFPPMGC
+405 DGETFPPMGC
-415 RSHLSP
+415 RSHLSN
-421 WQDEN
+421 WKDEN
-426 GKYKWYGRFNQGV
+426 GNYKWYGRFNQGV

-447 ALTAEKDMEKFWRIL
+447 ALTADKDMDKFWKIL
-462 DERLELCKE
+462 DERLELCRE
-471 ALLVRHNLLLG
+471 ALMVRHNLLKG
-482 TTSDVS
+482 TTSDIS
-488 PIHWQYG
+488 PIHWQHG
-495 GIARLKKGEKI
+495 GISRLKKGEKI
-506 DKLLKDGYST
+506 DSLLENGYST

-523 VYEMTQAMLG
+523 IYEMTQAMLG

-539 EGEKFALDVMNYLNE
+539 EGEEFALKVMNYLNDK
-554 TCKRWKEE
+554 CSQWKKE

-587 KFGEIKNVTDRMY
+587 KFGEIPNVTDRMY
-600 YTNSYHVHVAEEID
+600 YTNSYHVHVSEEID

-648 VEQIINYIYN
+648 VEQIINYIYH

-670 VCFKCNYTG
+670 VCFKCDYTG
-679 EIKLDENLEW
+679 EIKLDDNLEW

-695 NRDKDD
+695 NKDKDE

>member
-1 MWYRMGFMIL
+1 MTEMK
-11 DVVFQ
+11 V
-16 FMLGGC
+16 
-22 FMGTDLKIIKRNG
+22 IKRNG
-35 SIDKFDTK
+35 EVVEFDRN
-43 KIECAILKA
+43 KIESAILKA
-52 MKNGSGIYEPEIA
+52 MKYGSGILKEEIA
-65 KLISK
+65 EKISKEIELEAKSKNTLTINQIETIVYSKLI
-70 DIENTYKSDVKIPTV
+70 NYN
-85 YQVEEMVYKKL
+85 
-96 IEYKQELTAKAYEGY
+96 QELTAKAYEGY

-116 FKRETNTTDDSI
+116 FKRKVNTTDDSI
-128 LGLLDRSNEDV
+128 IGLLDRTNEEV
-139 LNENSNKNGVL
+139 INENSNKNGML
-150 ASTQRDLVA
+150 ASTQRDLIA

-164 DISRRKLIPAHIVHA
+164 DIARRKLIPSHIVQA
-179 HDEGVFHYHD
+179 HDEGVLHYHD
-189 MDYAMQPIH
+189 ADYSMQSIF
-198 NCMLINLEDMLNNG
+198 NCCLINLEDMLQNG
-212 TVINNKKVESPKSFG
+212 TVINNKLVETPKSFS

-241 SGQYGGNTITIKHI
+241 SGQYGGNSITIRHI

-265 YYNRYKEKYSE
+265 YLNKYKEKYSDE
-276 EMARELAEERMM
+276 VAHELAEDRMF

-308 NGQAPFSTIYLE
+308 NGQSPFTTIYLE
-320 IEEGSEYE
+320 IEEGHEYE

-338 ILQRLEG
+338 IKQRLEG
-345 MKNYKGQSIGEEFP
+345 MKNYKGQNISEEFP

-384 KCNTKRLVP
+384 KCSAKRLVP

-405 CGETFPPMGC
+405 EGETFPPMGC

-421 WQDEN
+421 WKDEN
-426 GKYKWYGRFNQGV
+426 GNYKWYGRFNQGV

-447 ALTAEKDMEKFWRIL
+447 ALTANKDMNKFWEVL

-471 ALLVRHNLLLG
+471 ALMVRHNLLLG

-488 PIHWQYG
+488 PIHWQHG
-495 GIARLKKGEKI
+495 GIARLEKGEKI
-506 DKLLKDGYST
+506 DKLLKNGYST

-523 VYEMTQAMLG
+523 ICEMTYAMLG

-539 EGEKFALDVMNYLNE
+539 EGEEFALKVMNHLNN
-554 TCKRWKEE
+554 TCQEWKKK

-600 YTNSYHVHVAEEID
+600 YTNSYHVHVTEEID

-640 DMSKNLEA
+640 NMNKNLEA
-648 VEQIINYIYN
+648 VEQIINYIYHN
-658 NIQYAEINTKPD
+658 VQYAEINTKSD
-670 VCFKCNYTG
+670 ICFKCGYNG
-679 EIKLDENLEW
+679 EILLNDELEW
-689 YCPNCG
+689 YCPNC
-695 NRDKDD
+695 NNKSTND
-701 MQVMRRTCGYIGSN
+701 MQILRRTCGYLGSN
-715 MWGKGRTQEIGQR
+715 VWGKGRTQEIGQR

>member
-1 MWYRMGFMIL
+1 MTESK
-11 DVVFQ
+11 V
-16 FMLGGC
+16 
-22 FMGTDLKIIKRNG
+22 IKRNG
-35 SIDKFDTK
+35 EVVEFDRK
-43 KIECAILKA
+43 KIESAILKA
-52 MKNGSGIYEPEIA
+52 MKHGSGILKEDIAEKISKEIEA
-65 KLISK
+65 ESKSKKTLTIHQIETIVYSKLI
-70 DIENTYKSDVKIPTV
+70 NYN
-85 YQVEEMVYKKL
+85 
-96 IEYKQELTAKAYEGY
+96 QELTAKAYEGY

-116 FKRETNTTDDSI
+116 FKRKINTTDDSI
-128 LGLLDRSNEDV
+128 IGLLNRTNEEV
-139 LNENSNKNGVL
+139 INENSNKNGIL
-150 ASTQRDLVA
+150 ASTQRDLIA

-164 DISRRKLIPAHIVHA
+164 DIARRKLIPAHIVQA
-179 HDEGVFHYHD
+179 HDEGVLHYHD
-189 MDYAMQPIH
+189 MDYSMQSIH
-198 NCMLINLEDMLNNG
+198 NCMLINLEDMLQNG
-212 TVINNKKVESPKSFG
+212 TVINNKLVEKPKSFS

-241 SGQYGGNTITIKHI
+241 SGQYGGNSITIKHI
-255 APFLRVSYDK
+255 APFLRETYNK
-265 YYNRYKEKYSE
+265 YYKKYILE
-276 EMARELAEERMM
+276 FDGTVATKLAEDRML

-308 NGQAPFSTIYLE
+308 NGQSPFSTIYLE
-320 IEEGSEYE
+320 IEEGHEYE

-338 ILQRLEG
+338 IRQRLEG
-345 MKNYKGQSIGEEFP
+345 MKNYKGQNIGEEFP

-384 KCNTKRLVP
+384 KCSAKRLVP
-393 DYQSAKIMRKNY
+393 DYQSAKMMRKNY
-405 CGETFPPMGC
+405 EGETFPPMGC

-421 WQDEN
+421 WKDEN
-426 GKYKWYGRFNQGV
+426 GNYKWYGRFNQGV
-439 ISLNLVQV
+439 ISLNLVQI
-447 ALTAEKDMEKFWRIL
+447 ALTANKDMNKFWEVL

-471 ALLVRHNLLLG
+471 ALMVRHNLLLG
-482 TTSDVS
+482 TPSDVS
-488 PIHWQYG
+488 PIHWQHG

-506 DKLLKDGYST
+506 DKLLKNGYST

-523 VYEMTQAMLG
+523 ICEMTYAMLG

-539 EGEKFALDVMNYLNE
+539 EGEEFALKVMNHLNN
-554 TCKRWKEE
+554 TCQEWKKK

-600 YTNSYHVHVAEEID
+600 YTNSYHVHVTEEID

-640 DMSKNLEA
+640 NMNKNLEA
-648 VEQIINYIYN
+648 VEQIINYIYHN
-658 NIQYAEINTKPD
+658 VQYAEINTKSD
-670 VCFKCNYTG
+670 VCFKCGYNG
-679 EIKLDENLEW
+679 EILLNDELEW
-689 YCPNCG
+689 YCPNC
-695 NRDKDD
+695 NNKSTND
-701 MQVMRRTCGYIGSN
+701 MQILRRTCGYLGSN
-715 MWGKGRTQEIGQR
+715 VWGKGRTQEIGQR